1 MIRAPIASF
10 ALLQQHDLR
19 WIWVVR
25 RLYRRSLTLRIL
37 LTSLVHHS
45 WDFGIGVHCDGIR
58 HLDCESGYEESRS
71 GGCVEGCAIGDG
83 VNEIGLSVCNCQNNV
98 DSRLS

>member
-45 WDFGIGVHCDGIR
+45 WDFGIGVHCVGSR
-58 HLDCESGYEESRS
+58 RLDCESGYGESRS
-71 GGCVEGCAIGDG
+71 VGFVEGCANGDG
-83 VNEIGLSVCNCQNNV
+83 VNEIGLSVGDSQKNV
-98 DSRLS
+98 GST